1 MCCISSFDAYWYF
14 RPFGLEEFNRSEMDP
29 PTELLTE
36 QEAAVYDRQ
45 IRVWGVDAQRKY
57 VSDLLPIVTMG
68 DMV

>member
-1 MCCISSFDAYWYF
+1 
-14 RPFGLEEFNRSEMDP
+14 MDP